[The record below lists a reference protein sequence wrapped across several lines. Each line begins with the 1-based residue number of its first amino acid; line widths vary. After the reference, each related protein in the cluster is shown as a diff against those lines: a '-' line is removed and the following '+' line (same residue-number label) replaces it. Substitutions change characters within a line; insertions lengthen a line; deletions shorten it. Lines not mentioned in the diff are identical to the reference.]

1 MKSLTNARDLL
12 QGTRHSIA
20 EIAAV
25 TGFSDQS
32 HLTRLFKRRFDI
44 TARRYREG

>member
-1 MKSLTNARDLL
+1 VCDRSVENVALRDILK
-12 QGTRHSIA
+12 
-20 EIAAV
+20 V
-25 TGFSDQS
+25 GFSDQS